1 MILRQPFNLLFSS
14 EFDSLGFIA
23 GNDESLF
30 AALNEHP
37 AVNKLREAL
46 GSGSVSENEIR
57 QFAEQLMQEFRP
69 GELFTHDLILAALAI
84 VLSRNWNT
92 PFAEEFI
99 LDLAKLKNPELR
111 RSIAIARLSAK
122 NVVECTDTISRTY
135 QPVHEQLPANEWRLL
150 PTPREECF
158 DQVEEFNL

>member
-1 MILRQPFNLLFSS
+1 MILRQPLSLLFSS

-30 AALNEHP
+30 AALNGSPVVGE
-37 AVNKLREAL
+37 LRAAL

-57 QFAEQLMQEFRP
+57 RFTEQLMQDFRP
-69 GELFTHDLILAALAI
+69 GELFTHDLILAGLAV

-99 LDLAKLKNPELR
+99 LDLARLKNPELR
-111 RSIAIARLSAK
+111 RSIAIARLAATNLVK
-122 NVVECTDTISRTY
+122 CTDTIS
-135 QPVHEQLPANEWRLL
+135 
-150 PTPREECF
+150 
-158 DQVEEFNL
+158 